1 MSTIRLTPRGYRVAA
16 WAALALFLLILGV
29 AGAVEGI

>member
-1 MSTIRLTPRGYRVAA
+1 MSNIRLTPRGYRVAA
-16 WAALALFLLILGV
+16 WTALAMFLLMLGV